1 LPVGLRMWFLERLQK
16 QFEKEQEEMERA
28 KNKNK

>member
-1 LPVGLRMWFLERLQK
+1 MWFLERLQK